1 MKLCILA
8 VAVFVVAV
16 SAQGPPPLPPFVAN
30 APPAVQAEF
39 RQLANGAP
47 DKTEAEIEAQI
58 EQWVASKGGAV
69 QAEFNKFKQMLEQGK
84 ARAEAAHQASL
95 TRLSPAAKAADAR
108 LSAIASNRA
117 LKVGEK
123 QRQLAA
129 AFQALDPA
137 VKAELQKEM
146 QG

>member
-1 MKLCILA
+1 MCIDASPMHICRVNRSPESTHYCLNIMKLCILA

-58 EQWVASKGGAV
+58 EQWVASKG
-69 QAEFNKFKQMLEQGK
+69 
-84 ARAEAAHQASL
+84 
-95 TRLSPAAKAADAR
+95 
-108 LSAIASNRA
+108 
-117 LKVGEK
+117 
-123 QRQLAA
+123 
-129 AFQALDPA
+129 
-137 VKAELQKEM
+137 
-146 QG
+146 